1 MNPPPAL
8 VVMGVS
14 GSGKSTV
21 GAALAGALGVP
32 FVDADD
38 LHPLTNIEKMRAGLP
53 LDDDDRWPWL
63 RAVGDAIRAAST
75 GTNSGTGTG
84 TGSGAGSGDAST
96 PATGVVVACS
106 ALRVSYRDAIL
117 ERAPGTRF
125 VLLQGDREMLL
136 GRLRS
141 RTGHFMPASLLDS
154 QLDALEPLGPQEPGL
169 TVDAADTP
177 EAVIAEVR
185 AFLTR
190 SPDAGDAAGATGA
203 AGAASA
209 AGAAG
214 AADTP

>member
-63 RAVGDAIRAAST
+63 RAVGDAIRAASCGSAPADNT
-75 GTNSGTGTG
+75 GTSTSTS
-84 TGSGAGSGDAST
+84 TDT
-96 PATGVVVACS
+96 PATGIVVACS
-106 ALRVSYRDAIL
+106 ALRASYRDAIL
-117 ERAPGTRF
+117 ERAPRTRF

-177 EAVIAEVR
+177 EAVIAQVR

-190 SPDAGDAAGATGA
+190 SPDA
-203 AGAASA
+203 
-209 AGAAG
+209 
-214 AADTP
+214 ADPADVVDVP